1 MRLFGGPKSHAIH
14 SKLTG
19 TKGSSRPA
27 AHLVRMV
34 RAAEL
39 SGHSSGLR
47 SLPEPGGA
55 VAVAEQLCQRRSGK
69 VQIATARIDVQNQ
82 FCRKHLA
89 DPKCSP

>member
-1 MRLFGGPKSHAIH
+1 VLQGYQ
-14 SKLTG
+14 G
-19 TKGSSRPA
+19 TA
-27 AHLVRMV
+27 QAC
-34 RAAEL
+34 A
-39 SGHSSGLR
+39 